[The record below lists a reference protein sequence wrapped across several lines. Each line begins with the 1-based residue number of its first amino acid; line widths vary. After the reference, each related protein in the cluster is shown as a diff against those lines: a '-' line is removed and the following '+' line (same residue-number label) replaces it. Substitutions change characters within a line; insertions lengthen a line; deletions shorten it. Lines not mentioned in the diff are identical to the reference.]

1 MYDYV
6 RIADPKGMGSSR
18 FGTVSIL
25 GVGVDFGADFE
36 KKLLFHHET
45 INESPSI
52 AFQHRAYLE
61 NELKDRFY

>member
-1 MYDYV
+1 
-6 RIADPKGMGSSR
+6 MGSSR